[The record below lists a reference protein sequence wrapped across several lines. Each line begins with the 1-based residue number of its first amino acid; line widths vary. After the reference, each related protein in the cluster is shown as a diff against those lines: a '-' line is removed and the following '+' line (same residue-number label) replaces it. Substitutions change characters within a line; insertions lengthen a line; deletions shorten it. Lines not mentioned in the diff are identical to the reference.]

1 MAAAPIARHR
11 ILRLGP
17 ALVCV
22 TRYTLGPVSASTT
35 ANALTVAYDASP
47 LLGPLTGVGMA
58 VHHMAATLSARD
70 DVVLKRY
77 ACSFRATLHDD
88 MARLPLPA
96 AVAQRLWGAVPLP
109 RVDRWLRPAQ
119 LIHGTNY
126 TVPPSRLAR
135 IVTVYD
141 CWFLRHPEQA
151 GGDVGRAGK
160 VLRRAV
166 QSGAVVHAPS
176 HATAEAVREL
186 LGAERVEVIPLS
198 ALPAPQNIDAP
209 APVAE
214 LEGVPFV
221 LALGTLERRKNL
233 PRLVA
238 AFGLLA
244 ASHPSLRLVIA
255 GSDGDD
261 RGAVDTAIDALANV
275 ARDRVMLTG
284 RITTEAKQW
293 LLGAATVLAY
303 PSLDE
308 GFGFP
313 LLEAM
318 QAGVPVVAS
327 TAGSI
332 PEVAGDA
339 ARLVAPDDV
348 DALAGA
354 LHAVIDDESLRSSLI
369 AAGTE
374 RLEHFSWDAT
384 AESLAN
390 LYHRTVREGT

>member
-1 MAAAPIARHR
+1 MTNSAPPVPAA
-11 ILRLGP
+11 
-17 ALVCV
+17 
-22 TRYTLGPVSASTT
+22 T
-35 ANALTVAYDASP
+35 LTVAYDAGP

-58 VHHMAATLSARD
+58 VQHMAAALDRRD
-70 DVVLKRY
+70 DVTLNRY
-77 ACSFRATLHDD
+77 ACSFRGTLLGG
-88 MARLPLPA
+88 MTRLPLPA
-96 AVAQRLWGAVPLP
+96 AVAQRMWAATSLP
-109 RVDRWLRPAQ
+109 RVDRWLRPAD

-126 TVPPSRLAR
+126 TVPPSRLPR

-141 CWFLRHPEQA
+141 CWFLRHPQHA

-166 QSGAVVHAPS
+166 ATGAVVHASS
-176 HATAEAVREL
+176 HATASAVRDL
-186 LGAERVEVIPLS
+186 LGAERVEVIPLA
-198 ALPAPQNIDAP
+198 ALPALELTNVA

-214 LEGVPFV
+214 LEGVPFI

-233 PRLVA
+233 PRLIA
-238 AFGLLA
+238 AFGRIA
-244 ASHPSLRLVIA
+244 AAQSTVRLVIA
-255 GSDGDD
+255 GADGDD
-261 RGAVDTAIDALANV
+261 RGPIDAAIDALAPA

-284 RITTEAKQW
+284 RITPASKQW
-293 LLGAATVLAY
+293 LLGSATLLAY

-339 ARLVAPDDV
+339 ALLVDADDV
-348 DALAGA
+348 DALAAA
-354 LHAVIDDESLRSSLI
+354 LQLVLADESVRSSLVS
-369 AAGTE
+369 AGMKRVTQ
-374 RLEHFSWDAT
+374 FSWTAT
-384 AESLAN
+384 ASALAD

>member
-1 MAAAPIARHR
+1 MSAP
-11 ILRLGP
+11 
-17 ALVCV
+17 
-22 TRYTLGPVSASTT
+22 TT
-35 ANALTVAYDASP
+35 ASAITVAYDASP

-58 VHHMAATLSARD
+58 VQHTANALAGRD

-77 ACSFRATLHDD
+77 ACSFRGTLLDD
-88 MARLPLPA
+88 MTRLPLPA
-96 AVAQRLWGAVPLP
+96 AVAQRLWGATSLP
-109 RVDRWLRPAQ
+109 RVDRWLRPAD

-126 TVPPSRLAR
+126 TVPPSRLPR

-141 CWFLRHPEQA
+141 CWFLRHPDQA

-166 QSGAVVHAPS
+166 RSGAVVHATS
-176 HATAEAVREL
+176 DATADAVREL
-186 LGAERVEVIPLS
+186 LDAERVEVIPLA
-198 ALPAPQNIDAP
+198 ALPAPLLTDTV

-214 LEGVPFV
+214 LDGVPFV

-233 PRLVA
+233 PRLIA
-238 AFGLLA
+238 AFGRIA
-244 ASHPSLRLVIA
+244 GSHHDLRLVIA

-261 RGAVDTAIDALANV
+261 RPAIDAAIDALPIV
-275 ARDRVMLTG
+275 ARDRVMITG
-284 RITTEAKQW
+284 RIASGAKQW

-313 LLEAM
+313 ILEAM
-318 QAGVPVVAS
+318 QCGVAVVAS

-332 PEVAGDA
+332 PEVAGDGA
-339 ARLVAPDDV
+339 LLVAADDV

-354 LHAVIDDESLRSSLI
+354 LQTVIDDPAVRSSLI
-369 AAGTE
+369 AAGSE
-374 RLEHFSWDAT
+374 RVGHFSWEVTAT
-384 AESLAN
+384 SLAD